1 MMYSAERRGVSA
13 VSILLP
19 ADFPD
24 SKDIRHAKVITRS
37 TPLYARLK
45 DLRLWQVIFDSPTQ
59 PLTPSHPSPNAPC
72 GKIRL
77 VTSRWVDRPQG
88 TRAKDSHC
96 PPISLDK

>member
-1 MMYSAERRGVSA
+1 L
-13 VSILLP
+13 SILLP

-24 SKDIRHAKVITRS
+24 NRDIRHTKEITRS

-45 DLRLWQVIFDSPTQ
+45 GLRLWQVIFDSPSR
-59 PLTPSHPSPNAPC
+59 PDTPSHPSPTAPR

-77 VTSRWVDRPQG
+77 VTSRWVDRPQA

-96 PPISLDK
+96 PPLSPDE